1 MERKLSDKERF
12 IIQVAVN
19 RSAENHFDRQKG
31 WKRVKRC
38 TNNGYIIRRRHSWL
52 AICVSAL
59 CLLSGSGYLFIRH
72 FAVYPPA
79 ISPSPEIYKA
89 DGIPVLTLEN
99 GEQIFLNPNQSPLI
113 RPQPIFNS
121 TVLSNPSDIYRLK
134 LPDTILLYPIIH
146 SRSPKEANTGY
157 NWPTEAGYG

>member
-99 GEQIFLNPNQSPLI
+99 G
-113 RPQPIFNS
+113 QPIFNS

-134 LPDTILLYPIIH
+134 LPYTILLYPIIH

>member
-72 FAVYPPA
+72 FAVYPRQFPPHRRFTKPTA
-79 ISPSPEIYKA
+79 Y
-89 DGIPVLTLEN
+89 
-99 GEQIFLNPNQSPLI
+99 
-113 RPQPIFNS
+113 
-121 TVLSNPSDIYRLK
+121 
-134 LPDTILLYPIIH
+134 LY
-146 SRSPKEANTGY
+146 
-157 NWPTEAGYG
+157 

>member
-52 AICVSAL
+52 AVLYRHYVSFREAVIY
-59 CLLSGSGYLFIRH
+59 LSVTSLFIPRQ
-72 FAVYPPA
+72 FPPHRRFTKPTA
-79 ISPSPEIYKA
+79 Y
-89 DGIPVLTLEN
+89 
-99 GEQIFLNPNQSPLI
+99 
-113 RPQPIFNS
+113 
-121 TVLSNPSDIYRLK
+121 
-134 LPDTILLYPIIH
+134 LY
-146 SRSPKEANTGY
+146 
-157 NWPTEAGYG
+157 

>member
-1 MERKLSDKERF
+1 MERKLSDKERC
-12 IIQVAVN
+12 IIQGAVK

-99 GEQIFLNPNQSPLI
+99 GEQIFLNPNQSPL
-113 RPQPIFNS
+113 
-121 TVLSNPSDIYRLK
+121 VLSLIHISGDYSSVPKGVYSTPAYSWSACFSFYFC
-134 LPDTILLYPIIH
+134 PYLLF
-146 SRSPKEANTGY
+146 
-157 NWPTEAGYG
+157 